1 MRAQLVGRWAAYS
14 KDGDMI
20 GGDLPGLKDEDTPV
34 MVEKV
39 VSDIDEVVLAIRF
52 DGWQNTREGDRDVR
66 RVLRQTLWI
75 KYKMRDQEV
84 YDRAYEYIR
93 EYY

>member
-1 MRAQLVGRWAAYS
+1 
-14 KDGDMI
+14 
-20 GGDLPGLKDEDTPV
+20 

-75 KYKMRDQEV
+75 KYKMRDQGV